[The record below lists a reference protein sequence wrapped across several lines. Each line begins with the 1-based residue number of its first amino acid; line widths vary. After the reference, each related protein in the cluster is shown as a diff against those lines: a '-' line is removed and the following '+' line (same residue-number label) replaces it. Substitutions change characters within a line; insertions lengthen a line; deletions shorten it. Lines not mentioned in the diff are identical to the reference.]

1 MKFITET
8 DLRDLYKIQPFT
20 DYDLQEGER
29 LTPGARQFLLD
40 RGVDLYDRNDPYA
53 DIGTGTSVVGS
64 STGPKTAEKAKPL
77 GDRKK
82 RLFCAKF
89 DVLKADFLL
98 AAKEMLELDVCASQ
112 QLTGLYRQ
120 FAQLSQVAEGKCDV
134 PDLNCSACTG
144 ITVENLSCCIG
155 PCFEVTEF
163 HMQMPKGK
171 EMLILA
177 KLRSEIDAFDVEAE
191 ELISDANLQQQFTAK
206 LNQIINSIAQ
216 MICAAMGGSEC
227 QRQA

>member
-8 DLRDLYKIQPFT
+8 DLRDLYKVQPFT

-53 DIGTGTSVVGS
+53 DIGTANFGS
-64 STGPKTAEKAKPL
+64 AKEAKASPAKPL
-77 GDRKK
+77 GDKKK
-82 RLFCAKF
+82 RMFLAKF
-89 DVLKADFLL
+89 DLLKADFLL
-98 AAKEMLELDVCASQ
+98 TAKEMLDMDVCASQ

-120 FAQLSQVAEGKCDV
+120 FAQLSEVAEGTCNV
-134 PDLNCSACTG
+134 PDLVCNACTG
-144 ITVENLSCCIG
+144 ITGENFSCNLGC
-155 PCFEVTEF
+155 CFAITEF

-171 EMLILA
+171 QMLLLT
-177 KLRSEIDAFDVEAE
+177 KLRSEIEVFDVEAE
-191 ELISDANLQQQFTAK
+191 DLIGDANLQQQLSAK
-206 LNQIINSIAQ
+206 LNQIMNTLAQ

-227 QRQA
+227 QRPA

>member
-53 DIGTGTSVVGS
+53 DIGTGVDKSTSIK
-64 STGPKTAEKAKPL
+64 PQEAKPL
-77 GDRKK
+77 GDKKK
-82 RLFCAKF
+82 RLYCAKF
-89 DVLKADFLL
+89 NMVKADFLIT
-98 AAKEMLELDVCASQ
+98 ARELMDIDVCASQ
-112 QLTGLYRQ
+112 QLTNLYRQ
-120 FAQLSQVAEGKCDV
+120 FASLSEVAEGTCNV
-134 PDLNCSACTG
+134 PDLNCKACTG
-144 ITVENLSCCIG
+144 ITGENFHCDNG
-155 PCFEVTEF
+155 HCFEITEF

-171 EMLILA
+171 EMLILD
-177 KLRSEIDAFDVEAE
+177 KLRSEIEAFSIESEDLVGDAQ
-191 ELISDANLQQQFTAK
+191 LQQQLFSK
-206 LNQIINSIAQ
+206 LEQLINSLSQ
-216 MICAAMGGSEC
+216 MICTAMGGSEC